1 EHVRLAHTEILRLV
15 DADTGAAE
23 QHDVIDARYS
33 SRFLRRRS
41 NQSRTVRMPDR
52 CQVRIVVG
60 VRCAK
65 TINEG
70 VIRRRPLFGTFG
82 GHDVRVREHGRRIHA
97 PELGRIIAEPHD
109 RSARGIMEARVDS
122 CVVRPL
128 QIIASEV
135 LVECRTE
142 PGYVRCNVF
151 GIVWIS
157 VGDDC
162 PSRALIGDPEKEHL
176 RLLRI
181 RNSLCR
187 VLFQGACDFFDSTE
201 PGFSLLAVLT
211 FQLRDQELKV
221 LLVGLMAYRSR
232 NSIQVADH
240 VRITCQVLLALR
252 IRKVVPPLLAV
263 DWRLVERDLTPEVFV
278 RSPTYGLHV
287 SSSVRP
293 RMLVHG
299 EARSGL
305 QFAQYI
311 AIALIGLPG
320 LTQCTHYA
328 IGYLLSLRMMWVRMC
343 QAGLTPA
350 TRLVEAILTAPGQ
363 PLASTPYETIASDDP
378 AAGDRPV
385 RPPILA
391 CCRVGNTAVRVDR
404 VRQVLCIRQRA
415 LNRSLIGGKLCGQPR
430 HRRANQPGLSFDV
443 VVIGAQPLEPLDRRS
458 G

>member
-1 EHVRLAHTEILRLV
+1 MSGRISSVPFRDNKFTVPRHDGGHILGRLWIEFGVEVVRMRRSWAFTTDYRERAVGDLEALGTEGLAGRVLSEPDVVVALIDDVARDVREEGAGTGEDRPSSSLLFRRQSRNGVICRSANEHVLLAHTEILRLV

-52 CQVRIVVG
+52 CQVRIDVG

-65 TINEG
+65 TINGG

-82 GHDVRVREHGRRIHA
+82 GHDVRVRGHGRRIHA

-305 QFAQYI
+305 
-311 AIALIGLPG
+311 
-320 LTQCTHYA
+320 
-328 IGYLLSLRMMWVRMC
+328 
-343 QAGLTPA
+343 
-350 TRLVEAILTAPGQ
+350 
-363 PLASTPYETIASDDP
+363 
-378 AAGDRPV
+378 
-385 RPPILA
+385 
-391 CCRVGNTAVRVDR
+391 
-404 VRQVLCIRQRA
+404 
-415 LNRSLIGGKLCGQPR
+415 
-430 HRRANQPGLSFDV
+430 
-443 VVIGAQPLEPLDRRS
+443 
-458 G
+458 